1 MPAKFTS
8 CNRCGKEIN
17 YGESLVSINRNVEQ
31 GNINEETQEVHITV
45 SESSD
50 IMILCLNC
58 SNSFKEDTIAK
69 IIKAI
74 PMGPNKITDN

>member
-1 MPAKFTS
+1 MSTKFTA

-17 YGESLVSINRNVEQ
+17 YGEQHVSINRNVEQ
-31 GNINEETQEVHITV
+31 GNIDPETQKVHITV
-45 SESSD
+45 SQSSD
-50 IMILCLNC
+50 IMILCLSC

-74 PMGPNKITDN
+74 PIGPNKITDN